1 MFENVK
7 IRPFGQR
14 KGTEMSEKYAH
25 EVKKHVIWIIRSF
38 FMLAFV
44 SIRLVVEKLGKGWK
58 NRNRIFCE
66 GDICKSS
73 GAYHHLM

>member
-1 MFENVK
+1 MLENVK

-14 KGTEMSEKYAH
+14 KGTKMSDEYAH

-44 SIRLVVEKLGKGWK
+44 SIRLVVEKLGKVGK
-58 NRNRIFCE
+58 IS
-66 GDICKSS
+66 I
-73 GAYHHLM
+73 AYSVRETSAKVPALTII